1 MLYEAKIAD
10 RDCYILHWGI
20 NMRISFE
27 VIIDFIVLTVL
38 YVTVFFNR
46 WRVKGKTKLLVNTL
60 MYIYISLVLYVTL
73 MPIIV
78 SLPFIFNHPY
88 TPMNMIPFD
97 DYFSGRGDTVR
108 QIILN
113 VIMMMPFGF
122 LLPVVKKQSL
132 LSCLFWTFLFS
143 LGIELIQPLING
155 FRSADI
161 TDLITNT
168 IGGLLGYLLFLVFK
182 PIINKMMN
190 LPKGN

>member
-1 MLYEAKIAD
+1 M
-10 RDCYILHWGI
+10 GI
-20 NMRISFE
+20 GLE
-27 VIIDFIVLTVL
+27 VIDFIVLIVL
-38 YVTVFFNR
+38 YVTVFFNK
-46 WRVKGKTKLLVNTL
+46 WRIKGKTKLLVNTL

-88 TPMNMIPFD
+88 TPMNIIPFD

-108 QIILN
+108 QILLN
-113 VIMMMPFGF
+113 IIMMMPFGF
-122 LLPVVKKQSL
+122 LLPVVKKQNL
-132 LSCLFWTFLFS
+132 LSCLLWTFLFS

-168 IGGLLGYLLFLVFK
+168 IGALLGYLLFLVFK
-182 PIINKMMN
+182 PLINRIIT
-190 LPKGN
+190 LQLL

>member
-1 MLYEAKIAD
+1 
-10 RDCYILHWGI
+10 
-20 NMRISFE
+20 MRISFE